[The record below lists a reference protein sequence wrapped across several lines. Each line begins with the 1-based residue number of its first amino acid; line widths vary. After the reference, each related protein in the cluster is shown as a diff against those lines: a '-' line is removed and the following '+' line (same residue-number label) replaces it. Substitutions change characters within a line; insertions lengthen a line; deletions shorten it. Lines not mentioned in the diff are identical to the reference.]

1 MRHMIISDE
10 AIFSHTAMVNRSPAS
25 LNQSLNRNFFN
36 VAKIAIAITK
46 STVT

>member
-1 MRHMIISDE
+1 
-10 AIFSHTAMVNRSPAS
+10 MVTFENGKNSINES
-25 LNQSLNRNFFN
+25 INESEFFN